1 MGEKQFTYEINGT
14 TYIQRPLVLGQIKQ
28 LSNVLENISVSM
40 LTDETAM
47 AKLLVNNISPVI
59 AVVITKEGVRL
70 QDKDIE
76 AFSGEIEFAIDA
88 ETVTRVVQD
97 FFVCNPVASIYE
109 KLSGMVKSIRKGKE
123 KQAETGSTGPASSS
137 PAETSQNGTGSSGD
151 TPQGNVSP
159 GSNTDPGT

>member
-1 MGEKQFTYEINGT
+1 MDKKEFRYEIDGA

-28 LSNVLENISVSM
+28 LSGILENISVSM

-76 AFSGEIEFAIDA
+76 AFAGEIEFAIDA

-109 KLSGMVKSIRKGKE
+109 KLTGMVKSMRKGKE
-123 KQAETGSTGPASSS
+123 KQTETGSTGSVSSS
-137 PAETSQNGTGSSGD
+137 QTETSQSGTGSSGG
-151 TPQGNVSP
+151 TLPENAAP
-159 GSNTDPGT
+159 GSNTGHGT